1 MIQTTRPFNEG
12 EKHMS
17 SNYRNPVFWVSA
29 LVITLV
35 VVWGAAAPAG
45 FAKIAGSVFNFT
57 TNAFGWL
64 YLITVMFFVVF
75 CLYLALSKYGKVR
88 LGKEDERPKYAYF
101 TWIGMLFSAGFGV
114 GLVFWGVA
122 EPMTHFGTPPTGLG
136 VEGGTEEAARTAM
149 RYSFF
154 HWGIHQWSVF
164 TVVGLVMAYFQYKK
178 DRGALISSTITVKT
192 PKKKASW
199 KTIVNT
205 LAVIATVMG
214 VATSLGMGILQ
225 INGGLNYMYDL
236 PQNAGV
242 QLIITGILLVLYLFS
257 STTGLD
263 RGIKYLSNLNLGL
276 ALALMLFVLILGPT
290 VFIFESFTVAIG
302 DYIQNFVEM
311 SFYMTPYQGGSWVK
325 DWTIFYW
332 AWVIAWSP
340 FIGSFVARISR
351 GRTIREL
358 IFGVLIVPPF
368 IAMVWIAVFG
378 GAALNMDLFGGTAIT
393 AAVSNDVTSA
403 LFVTLEQF
411 PLTTVLS
418 GLSIFLIAV
427 FLVTSAD
434 SATFVLGMMTS
445 KGSMNPSMASKIVW
459 GTLIAAI
466 SVVLIISSGLQGLQT
481 ASLISALPFTFIM
494 ILMCRA
500 LFISLRRDHKEKVKE
515 KERSLIETTSA
526 QIAASKQEDDH

>member
-1 MIQTTRPFNEG
+1 M
-12 EKHMS
+12 H
-17 SNYRNPVFWVSA
+17 SNYKNPVFWIST
-29 LVITLV
+29 LVITLLV
-35 VVWGAAAPAG
+35 IWGAVAPEG
-45 FAKIAGSVFNFT
+45 FSSIASTVFSYT
-57 TNAFGWL
+57 TNAFGWF
-64 YLITVMFFVVF
+64 YLMAVMFFVLF
-75 CLYLALSKYGKVR
+75 CFYLAFSKYGKVR
-88 LGKEDERPKYAYF
+88 LGKEDERPKYPYF
-101 TWIGMLFSAGFGV
+101 TWIGMLFSCGFGV

-122 EPMTHFGTPPTGLG
+122 EPMTHFGAPPFGLG

-164 TVVGLVMAYFQYKK
+164 TIVGLVMAYFQYKK
-178 DRGALISSTITVKT
+178 GRGALISSTITVKE

-199 KTIVNT
+199 KTTVNT

-214 VATSLGMGILQ
+214 VATSLGLGILQ
-225 INGGLNYMYDL
+225 INGGLNYMYNV
-236 PQNAGV
+236 PQNAGI
-242 QLIITGILLVLYLFS
+242 QLTITGILLVLYLFS

-263 RGIKYLSNLNLGL
+263 KGIKYLSNLNLGL
-276 ALALMLFVLILGPT
+276 ALSLMVFVIILGPT
-290 VFIFESFTVAIG
+290 VFIFESFTVAVG
-302 DYIQNFVEM
+302 DYIQHFIEM
-311 SFYMTPYQGGSWVK
+311 SFYMTPYQGGTWVK

-340 FIGSFVARISR
+340 FVGSFVARISR
-351 GRTIREL
+351 GRTVREL

-378 GAALNMDLFGGTAIT
+378 GAALNMDLFSGTAIT
-393 AAVSNDVTSA
+393 AAVGNDVTSA

-411 PLTTVLS
+411 PFTSILS

-445 KGSMNPSMASKIVW
+445 KGDMHPSMASKIVW

-481 ASLISALPFTFIM
+481 ASLIAALPFTIIM
-494 ILMCRA
+494 LLMCRA
-500 LFISLRRDHKEKVKE
+500 LFISLRRDHQAEVK
-515 KERSLIETTSA
+515 KMERSLIET
-526 QIAASKQEDDH
+526 ASKQIAVAKQTEEE